1 MLVFEISAHLC
12 CLCVNALVLVML
24 LLFGHNRHVYK
35 LFLSMYLHA
44 AVYSKEKH
52 SEKSS
57 RRLHGGDPRLLCDM
71 ACAASM
77 TPTIS
82 VTATTTVRCDL
93 SILLLS
99 W

>member
-1 MLVFEISAHLC
+1 MQFSAHLC
-12 CLCVNALVLVML
+12 CLCVNALVLVT
-24 LLFGHNRHVYK
+24 LFLCGYNRHVHK
-35 LFLSMYLHA
+35 IFLGVYLHA

-52 SEKSS
+52 SEKSGK
-57 RRLHGGDPRLLCDM
+57 RLHGGDPRLLCDM
-71 ACAASM
+71 GCAATR

-82 VTATTTVRCDL
+82 VTTTTTVRCDL